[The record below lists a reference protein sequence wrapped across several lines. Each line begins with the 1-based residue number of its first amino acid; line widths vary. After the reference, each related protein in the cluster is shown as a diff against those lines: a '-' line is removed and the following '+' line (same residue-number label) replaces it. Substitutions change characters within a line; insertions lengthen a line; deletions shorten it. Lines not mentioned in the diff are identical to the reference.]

1 VGWDAHKKAIMSA
14 RPPGAEIKQ
23 DLKYLMGD
31 GKMFCLSYKWT
42 IKLPGNTIRING
54 MMIGR
59 VKNGKLIEEW
69 GADNV
74 TIPAEQK

>member
-1 VGWDAHKKAIMSA
+1 MSL

-23 DLKYLMGD
+23 DWKYLMGD
-31 GKMFCLSYKWT
+31 GNMFCLSYKWT
-42 IKLPGNTIRING
+42 FKLPGNTTRING

-69 GADNV
+69 GADIV
-74 TIPAEQK
+74 TNTAEQK